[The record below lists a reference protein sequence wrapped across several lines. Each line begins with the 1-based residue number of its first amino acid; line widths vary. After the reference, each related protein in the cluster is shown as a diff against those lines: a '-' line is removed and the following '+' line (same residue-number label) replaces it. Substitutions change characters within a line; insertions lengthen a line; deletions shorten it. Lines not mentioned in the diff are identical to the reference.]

1 MRRGGIVVIL
11 VGSLA
16 SVGNLW
22 SGTCD
27 RVVTSCRSFYDYLV
41 PPYELVSLEPEL
53 IRADLRRPSPF
64 AVAQPTARTV
74 RPVQDQRPAL
84 RRFTLARN
92 DFAY

>member
-1 MRRGGIVVIL
+1 MRRSGIVVIL

-22 SGTCD
+22 AGACD
-27 RVVTSCRSFYDYLV
+27 VVVTSCRSFYDYLA

-53 IRADLRRPSPF
+53 LRADLRQPSPF
-64 AVAQPTARTV
+64 AAAQPTERSV

-84 RRFTLARN
+84 RLFTLPRA